1 MITWSQNRH
10 KFLRLIVDNFVIIM
24 FCASDIVES
33 SRLKIL
39 LLHIKLDVIY
49 KYFIII
55 EEKLFDF
62 EIY

>member
-1 MITWSQNRH
+1 
-10 KFLRLIVDNFVIIM
+10 M